1 MEWGEVGMGQ
11 SLQVLS
17 PPSCNWC
24 FQDRPLPSTIVR
36 VPVHSQHLILRN
48 WCLQD
53 WQCMT
58 SQLFTVSISNV
69 INVTFVI
76 NSNNP
81 PYIGNIIAAFK
92 SYFQIVIVIANHI
105 DRHQL
110 REVGPPVG
118 GLMEFMGLW
127 TKTTKEIFRTNNSF
141 KVFFSALSIFL
152 ND

>member
-1 MEWGEVGMGQ
+1 MRQVDDGGRGRIWSGGRLVWGNHCRF
-11 SLQVLS
+11 SHHQVATGA
-17 PPSCNWC
+17 
-24 FQDRPLPSTIVR
+24 FKTSTIVR

-81 PYIGNIIAAFK
+81 PNIGNIIAAFK

-110 REVGPPVG
+110 PEVGPLVE
-118 GLMEFMGLW
+118 GLMQFMGL
-127 TKTTKEIFRTNNSF
+127 
-141 KVFFSALSIFL
+141 
-152 ND
+152 